1 MINEFERMYG
11 AFLSKKRSEASI
23 EELLTWVNANV
34 PAIFDHHEIEDLK
47 DLKMLE
53 EYAKSYSLYE
63 NSPESS
69 EVRVLRHAKEMG
81 LV

>member
-23 EELLTWVNANV
+23 EELLAWAAANV

-47 DLKMLE
+47 DLRMLE

-63 NSPESS
+63 NSPDSL
-69 EVRVLRHAKEMG
+69 EVSLLREANKRG
-81 LV
+81 II